1 MNAWEAN
8 EHRAPERASLVRN
21 VLAFRD
27 PLDPWL
33 PFPQNDCCFG
43 FGEDSLPLPLG
54 TLFILWEHWPAI
66 TGPCPGAS
74 EPFTPL

>member
-1 MNAWEAN
+1 MDPWEAK
-8 EHRAPERASLVRN
+8 EPWAPQRASLVRN

-27 PLDPWL
+27 QLDPWL

-54 TLFILWEHWPAI
+54 ALFILWERWPAI
-66 TGPCPGAS
+66 TGPSPGAS